1 MSTDRDAL
9 LHRITVVP
17 GIFGGKPVIRGRRL
31 AVEHVLG
38 MLAAGDDEETILA
51 GYSWLE
57 PEDIRACLVVGERI
71 GHIEEY
77 NREWRRDVEEAYG
90 APQGV
95 AVSDLH
101 VTHGSGSEQEQEL
114 EWTEDVEPDY
124 DSEEDAARTVE
135 NQRGHY
141 GFGDYA

>member
-1 MSTDRDAL
+1 MSTDQDAL

-71 GHIEEY
+71 GHIEDFEY
-77 NREWRRDVEEAYG
+77 NREWRRDVEEACE
-90 APQGV
+90 APE
-95 AVSDLH
+95 DLH
-101 VTHGSGSEQEQEL
+101 VTGETGSEEEL
-114 EWTEDVEPDY
+114 EWAEDVEPDY
-124 DSEEDAARTVE
+124 DSEEDAARNYRE
-135 NQRGHY
+135 RIHG
-141 GFGDYA
+141 AL